1 VPSRRGTRSDGGLL
15 PGRREG
21 AGRFAQQLID
31 GVFAN
36 KTGNWQWVAGIGTHT
51 RRNGRLSPERQARPF
66 DSDDVHAGP
75 HVPEFGTPDNQVS
88 LA

>member
-1 VPSRRGTRSDGGLL
+1 MPSPRGTRSDGGLL

-21 AGRFAQQLID
+21 AARFPRHLVD

-36 KTGNWQWVAGIGTHT
+36 NTGNWQWVAGTGTHT
-51 RRNGRLSPERQARPF
+51 RPNRRLSPERSFDPGGAHAR
-66 DSDDVHAGP
+66 P
-75 HVPEFGTPDNQVS
+75 HVPELGTPANQLP